1 VDTLVVDLT
10 DVSANAT
17 RMDIFRAFLA
27 TLGSHEGSSFREG
40 NPRGKGKFTL
50 DGNHFQELGKEFSTQ
65 NP

>member
-1 VDTLVVDLT
+1 
-10 DVSANAT
+10 
-17 RMDIFRAFLA
+17 MDIFRAFLA